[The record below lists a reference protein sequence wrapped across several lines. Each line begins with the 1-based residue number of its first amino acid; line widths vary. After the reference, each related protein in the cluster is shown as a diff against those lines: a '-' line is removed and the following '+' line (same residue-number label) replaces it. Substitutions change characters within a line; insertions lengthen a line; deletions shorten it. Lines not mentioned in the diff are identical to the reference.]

1 MARHIGRAAAAV
13 ALLGGARALRYH
25 SNQHHGAGSMVP
37 ASPPPPLLTRRLR
50 GGAEFLSSASLLAHN
65 PEMAKTLVSS
75 KLVSKTRMYGFVVLA
90 LGLVLST
97 LGFMLFFNRTLIGTG
112 NLLTIGGVVLI
123 VGHQR
128 AYAFLAQRERA
139 RGSGIFLFGVFLV
152 LRGSARLG
160 VLVRGAPASW
170 PGPARTLA
178 ACQAVLT
185 ALGGGGR
192 WSSLGSSTCLAI
204 LSPRCL
210 AWSRASRSLG
220 PRSRHCSSPRPR
232 PGLSTSSPSERFFCR
247 SRWKGATR
255 AEFLESRVCEARA
268 IALHRH
274 QQHRSVGR
282 RHRHYRRHL
291 RCLPTVPHCQR
302 ARARARAVTRRGC
315 WHAREPS
322 SHISRAQILG
332 TEQDS

>member
-1 MARHIGRAAAAV
+1 MPRPIARAAAAA
-13 ALLGGARALRYH
+13 ALLGGAGALRH
-25 SNQHHGAGSMVP
+25 NSHQHHCAGSMAP

-50 GGAEFLSSASLLAHN
+50 GGADFLSSASLLAHN

-75 KLVSKTRMYGFVVLA
+75 KLVSKTRMYGVAVLA

-160 VLVRGAPASW
+160 VLVRGILAW
-170 PGPARTLA
+170 ARTHSRKHSRCLP
-178 ACQAVLT
+178 
-185 ALGGGGR
+185 GSSDGSGRGSR
-192 WSSLGSSTCLAI
+192 WSSLGSSTCSAI

-220 PRSRHCSSPRPR
+220 PRSRQCSSPRPR
-232 PGLSTSSPSERFFCR
+232 PGPSTSSRSECVPCPC
-247 SRWKGATR
+247 TR
-255 AEFLESRVCEARA
+255 TCSQAD
-268 IALHRH
+268 
-274 QQHRSVGR
+274 
-282 RHRHYRRHL
+282 
-291 RCLPTVPHCQR
+291 
-302 ARARARAVTRRGC
+302 TRRGC
-315 WHAREPS
+315 RHAREPS
-322 SHISRAQILG
+322 SHTSRAQILG
-332 TEQDS
+332 TEQDN